1 MRQPQAGAIQPV
13 QVRPK
18 LKGSVL
24 LGSECCVATGDS
36 GCEAYTF
43 AAFAH
48 VGSWHIATNRCALNF
63 RSLLGVLRTSDT
75 QFRPLFLLAFFR
87 DLSKCPSGF
96 DNFVRSL
103 TMAASARASCSTLRV

>member
-1 MRQPQAGAIQPV
+1 VRQPQAGAIQPV
-13 QVRPK
+13 QVRSK

-63 RSLLGVLRTSDT
+63 RSLLGVLRTWMGE
-75 QFRPLFLLAFFR
+75 RPSLRPA
-87 DLSKCPSGF
+87 PS
-96 DNFVRSL
+96 
-103 TMAASARASCSTLRV
+103 